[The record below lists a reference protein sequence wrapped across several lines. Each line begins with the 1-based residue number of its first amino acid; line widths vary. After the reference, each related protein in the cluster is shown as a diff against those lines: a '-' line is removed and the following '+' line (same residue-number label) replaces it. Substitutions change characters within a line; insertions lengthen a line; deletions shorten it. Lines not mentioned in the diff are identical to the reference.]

1 MDEIDEIDEIESI
14 SFKQQ
19 KIEFFKN
26 KPKNTLDYCLFES
39 DIYQK
44 YKLTQKELKM
54 VSQFHLDQKVI
65 DEIINLCY
73 LYRNKIKRS
82 DLFPVVFIKIIQRY
96 NFPISIHE
104 VEQKIKFKRSKYLK
118 YMNVIQF
125 YEKPPSFSESV
136 ITNTCYILTKFLELI
151 KTKQTRLEINF
162 LGNTIQKVLEKV
174 EFDNMKCIDG
184 FFDQEK
190 YIRDTLITIR
200 YKIENIITQKNDIVI
215 NFDEFFSERIN
226 KRVIALCL
234 IKRLLL
240 EYDISLTNRAIDYFY
255 NIKQERITKG
265 MSLLEEYIQLNKIII
280 N

>member
-1 MDEIDEIDEIESI
+1 MDEIDEIESI
-14 SFKQQ
+14 SFEKQ

-26 KPKNTLDYCLFES
+26 KPKNTLDYCFFES

-73 LYRNKIKRS
+73 LYRNKIKKS

-104 VEQKIKFKRSKYLK
+104 IEQKIKFKRSKYLK
-118 YMNVIQF
+118 YMNIIQF

-215 NFDEFFSERIN
+215 NFDEFFFLLIN